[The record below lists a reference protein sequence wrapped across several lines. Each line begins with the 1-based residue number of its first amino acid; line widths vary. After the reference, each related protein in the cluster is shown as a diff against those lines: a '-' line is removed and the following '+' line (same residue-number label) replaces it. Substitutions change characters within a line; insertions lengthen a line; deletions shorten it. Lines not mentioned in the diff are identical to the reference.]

1 MGYNTMKGGEIM
13 NRINELCS
21 RINRADER
29 RIYWMNRAESAM
41 TIEEYSRAVVQWK
54 AWFNVTLW
62 NMKLLDM
69 EDEQ

>member
-1 MGYNTMKGGEIM
+1 MGYNSMKGGEIM

-21 RINRADER
+21 RINLADEKR
-29 RIYWMNRAESAM
+29 VYWMNRAKSAE

-62 NMKLLDM
+62 AMNELDM
-69 EDEQ
+69 EE